1 MERNDFKEAFDGIA
15 FSDDFNEETKR
26 LLRQKLE
33 EKGENTVMKQS
44 YFAKKST
51 RALLIAAA
59 LAVVFAATVGA
70 VVHFTMPKTARDFL
84 QLEDSR
90 LAQILADGSVEG
102 VDGVRIEKD
111 SVKTAGQ
118 TVSMEAVLDGTAIR
132 PDIAALLNVV
142 NNRGDASSLTFTA
155 KKEYWAVLTVSA
167 DDGGPV
173 LGCADES
180 ELHGKLGCALFIQGI
195 EPIVWHYDGQFII
208 VDDVAY
214 LFVPLHDAVMY
225 ADRELRVCVYGD
237 FAPALNIMAMNE
249 ADGLPRF
256 NDDYD
261 GLQAAFTV
269 DFDDD
274 LADHHAV
281 AVFEEKQPFL
291 PSEWEKA
298 HGLAS

>member
-15 FSDDFNEETKR
+15 FADDFNEETKR
-26 LLRQKLE
+26 LLRKKLE
-33 EKGENTVMKQS
+33 EKGEDTVMKQS
-44 YFAKKST
+44 FFAKKSA

-59 LAVVFAATVGA
+59 LVVVFAATVGA
-70 VVHFTMPKTARDFL
+70 VVHFTMPDEAQRFL
-84 QLEDSR
+84 QLEDSH

-102 VDGVRIEKD
+102 VEGVRVEKG

-118 TVSMEAVLDGTAIR
+118 TVSMEAVLDGTAVKA
-132 PDIAALLNVV
+132 DLASLLNRM
-142 NNRGDASSLTFTA
+142 NNRDDADSLIFTA
-155 KKEYWAVLTVSA
+155 KKEYYAVLTVSA

-180 ELHGKLGCALFIQGI
+180 ELHHKMGCALFIQGV

-237 FAPALNIMAMNE
+237 FAPALNIMAMDE

>member
-15 FSDDFNEETKR
+15 FSDDFNEATKR
-26 LLRQKLE
+26 LLRRRLA
-33 EKGENTVMKQS
+33 EKGENTMMKQS
-44 YFAKKST
+44 FFAKKSA

-70 VVHFTMPKTARDFL
+70 VVHFTMPDEAQRFL
-84 QLEDSR
+84 QLEDSH

-102 VDGVRIEKD
+102 VEGVRIEKG

-118 TVSMEAVLDGTAIR
+118 TVSMEAV
-132 PDIAALLNVV
+132 
-142 NNRGDASSLTFTA
+142 LTFTA

-180 ELHGKLGCALFIQGI
+180 ELHSRLGCALFIQGV

-261 GLQAAFTV
+261 GIRATFTV

-281 AVFEEKQPFL
+281 AMFEEKQPFL

>member
-1 MERNDFKEAFDGIA
+1 MEEKEFRQAFDAIS
-15 FSDDFNEETKR
+15 FSEDFHERTRQILTERLEKRGEEPVMKR
-26 LLRQKLE
+26 LA
-33 EKGENTVMKQS
+33 
-44 YFAKKST
+44 AKKGKS
-51 RALLIAAA
+51 LLIAAA
-59 LAVVFAATVGA
+59 LIVVFAATVGA
-70 VVHFTMPKTARDFL
+70 VVHFTMPETARNFL

-90 LAQILADGSVEG
+90 LSGILADGSVEG
-102 VDGVRIEKD
+102 VDGIRIEKK

-118 TVSMEAVLDGTAIR
+118 TVSVEAVLDGTAIR
-132 PDIAALLNVV
+132 PDIAALLNMV

-180 ELHGKLGCALFIQGI
+180 ELHSRLGCALFIQGI

-237 FAPALNIMAMNE
+237 FAPALNIMTMNE

-261 GLQAAFTV
+261 GLQATFTV

-274 LADHHAV
+274 LADRHAV
-281 AVFEEKQPFL
+281 AAFEEKEPFL

-298 HGLAS
+298 HGLAE